1 MHLFFSATDYHS
13 VTLNSPQLI
22 VSQISEILTERD
34 AKAIFFTP

>member
-34 AKAIFFTP
+34 AKAIFFHP